1 MNNKVYYQLLVI
13 QALVDNN
20 KRVTDKIKQNNDEL
34 KNKLNRN
41 YFEFSEIKLLLNRFM
56 GHNQTSSPEQVD
68 SPKSQDLATVVLD
81 KKRYPPLR
89 VGHSTKIGGMWILKQ
104 EIISPKLYKL
114 LVKEELKVDTALE
127 LNNVYNRIN
136 ICPNALTIL

>member
-34 KNKLNRN
+34 KKKLNRN

-56 GHNQTSSPEQVD
+56 GHNQTSSPE
-68 SPKSQDLATVVLD
+68 
-81 KKRYPPLR
+81 
-89 VGHSTKIGGMWILKQ
+89 
-104 EIISPKLYKL
+104 
-114 LVKEELKVDTALE
+114 
-127 LNNVYNRIN
+127 
-136 ICPNALTIL
+136 